1 MRLLALCL
9 SLAAL
14 TLVSSPSRGRA
25 DAPLPATQL
34 VEPALHT
41 APTVLSLNTHGA
53 DAELGLSDLW
63 VTRMTETRL
72 RRQRLEHW
80 AIPTLLGLAAVAGG
94 AAAILPGL
102 STEGR
107 IVAGASAAIA
117 AASMFPPMFSKP
129 ENRAKWFAVGGG
141 LFAMAFGA
149 SGFVDTLVKR
159 NKDCNGYCYNEK
171 WVGWAG
177 GAFFAQGVSL
187 LPLAFVERGPS
198 VDELKAYHNLPAG
211 ERGAA
216 ARRLIARID
225 RAERKAIMVQFSINM
240 VGLALF
246 TSGAILMRDNRRV
259 DRAVL
264 SGFAGFTF
272 GTETLTHLSRLFGKT
287 RLERLSL
294 GEAPSEVER
303 VFW

>member
-9 SLAAL
+9 SLVAFT
-14 TLVSSPSRGRA
+14 TLSSPSRGRA
-25 DAPLPATQL
+25 ESPLPA
-34 VEPALHT
+34 
-41 APTVLSLNTHGA
+41 APTVLSLSSHGA
-53 DAELGLSDLW
+53 DAELGVSDLW

-80 AIPTLLGLAAVAGG
+80 AVPSLLGLAAAAG
-94 AAAILPGL
+94 ASTALTKGL
-102 STEGR
+102 STEAR
-107 IVAGASAAIA
+107 IVAAGSAAIA
-117 AASMFPPMFSKP
+117 LGAMFPPIFSKP
-129 ENRAKWFAVGGG
+129 ENRARWFAIGGG

-149 SGFVDTLVKR
+149 SGFVDAITKR
-159 NKDCNGYCYNEK
+159 NKDCHGYCYNES

-198 VDELKAYHNLPAG
+198 VDELKAYKSLPAA
-211 ERGAA
+211 ERATA

-225 RAERKAIMVQFSINM
+225 RAERKAIMAQFSINM
-240 VGLALF
+240 IGLALF
-246 TSGAILMRDNRRV
+246 TTGAILMKDGRRT

-264 SGFAGFTF
+264 SGLAGFTF
-272 GTETLTHLSRLFGKT
+272 GTETLTHLGRLFGKT

-294 GEAPSEVER
+294 GEAPDEVER